1 MPQKIVL
8 ASSNKG
14 KLKELQEML
23 APAGFEVVPQSQL
36 GVGDASEPYLTF
48 IENALNK
55 ARHASRETGL
65 PALADDSGIC
75 ATSLEGAPGVHSARY
90 AGEHGND
97 ERNNQKLVADLEPFE
112 DKSANYYCVLVY
124 VRHPEDPQPIIADAI
139 WKGEIISKPR
149 GENGFGYDPYFLVPD
164 FGLTAAELSPT
175 VKNSLSHRGQA
186 LRALLEKLK

>member
-36 GVGDASEPYLTF
+36 GVSDASEPYLTF